1 MKKLKKLKKLHM
13 VMLLILTAV
22 LGVLGLQGIRAKY
35 TTSVSVRGNVTFS
48 AELAESLNL
57 YEHKAERLPD
67 GSYKLSKTDLVGTV
81 AGPNTGEL
89 TEDKGNEY
97 MVMPGVDIPKDPQ
110 IKITGKSALDSYLYV
125 EIEDSL
131 AQSDESD
138 STGKTIQYELTDEW
152 VKLDDVI
159 GPNGTASK
167 PTSVYVYKGTGNTPM
182 ILDETFTPV
191 DNSVTPSK
199 ETTKII
205 KILKDD
211 TITVGEN
218 YSSADFVLNI
228 YAHLLQIPQDVEE
241 TPDAK
246 AIFTAQLPQKSESV
260 LMRAMNMK
268 STLAQ
273 DAAKTEPSS
282 GGAEVSVAADDSAST
297 DPEYVTITIKY
308 VDAET
313 GESVFDDYVATLHYG
328 TEFSME
334 VDSPIRIGYEPY
346 LNDEKQN
353 KVVIEKKEYKENVVY
368 EVEYRPALVSYVV
381 RHYIQ
386 NVSDDSYVEYKMVP
400 GQLLTG
406 SQPTTAELSLKEL
419 IDGGFESLYHEPDT
433 VAADGSTE
441 FRVYYDRK
449 YFLYTFDCN
458 GGYGVDPIY
467 ARYET
472 PIAVP
477 TPVKPGY
484 EFKGWQK
491 QDENGTWVDTTVDGT
506 VGLADVSYKAKWEPI
521 PDGTKYTVIYW
532 LESPEP
538 DKEGQPKQYEY
549 WGSETVENA
558 TADTKV
564 DGSHRAAQLALPD
577 YQYAT
582 FDDEKTD
589 KQIEVKGDGSTVV
602 NVYYARKSYTLKFY
616 YAKQKVGTEQY
627 YVAGGTTWPF
637 AWYDNEMN
645 KRLDAVGYWGQVNE
659 LPVFNDNGKA
669 KGYNVP
675 TEDEIYYHD
684 NANYKYYSF
693 QFTAKYGA
701 DLSDLWPV
709 DIFSAAELSVEGDFG
724 THAYFSAWNVEK
736 NTLYD
741 TQNDN
746 KTLKGRYNKLDNV
759 LLRTDGDY
767 DTIHFLAFWENG
779 AKKVNWN
786 KPHQWIY
793 ENYIPILEGENVE
806 QTYNKVDY
814 KLHSTYIVY
823 DNNTKDNPSEQTA
836 TAIEGFT
843 HDKND
848 ETKRVA
854 TENKQIDN
862 TYNIYSYTMKFFYS
876 RNVHKLQMK
885 NYDEIIKTVDSVSFD
900 KMLKEYKI
908 ESPDEPDS
916 LEKGAYEFS
925 GWYTSPECADGT
937 EVDWDTIKMP
947 DNDLMLYAKWT
958 PIQRTV
964 KFYNHYQAMEANKPL
979 NTDKFGGTVSHGSY
993 LSQDKVPSIDPN
1005 AGEISAEG
1013 IGNATNYTPIGWFY
1027 IDAVTGEKKR
1037 FEPGTMKVTSDLD
1050 LFMEWRSNQV
1060 VEYTVE
1066 YYKDNGDGTCTEIA
1080 KPTTGYSFAGLTRTF
1095 KAKIGEELYTD
1106 YQTKHYPMEASHSI
1120 LMTETGTNTFRFL
1133 YYQKDSVK
1141 YKINYIDQLT
1151 KLPMEFTGD
1160 RKIEYEGTTSD
1171 AVITKKFVYESGYMP
1186 DAFYKRLI
1194 LSYPDEKNII
1204 NFYYTKDTEHAYYA
1218 VKHMIEVSDGVYE
1231 EYAYIQGVGDIGD
1244 NVTAKALAI
1253 GGYEYDRETTTKKNG
1268 TDCTVSTDGVQGKIT
1283 LNGLE
1288 MVIYYK
1294 RAASGYK
1301 VRYVEYGT
1309 DISEEKNDLQ
1319 ESETYT
1325 GRYGEP
1331 FKINPP
1337 QTITKK
1343 IGNSNDEITYI
1354 LQGDSTYESTMGIL
1368 NKDDAGKPIY
1378 PEIIFYYTA
1387 KQVQISYEAVCKTV
1401 NQNFGWVSIANER
1414 ASTVSGLGGCTAT
1427 PDTGFQFVGWYSDE
1441 ACTNQVSKDT
1451 YYKPKTL
1458 PNDNTTYY
1466 ALFEPILSELT
1477 IKKEGTNI
1485 SDTDTFL
1492 FRVKGEK
1499 GGTANI
1505 DLTVSITGEGSVTI
1519 SNLPIGTY
1527 TVTELTDW
1535 SWRYTADN
1543 SMPVSAS
1550 VTISEGPDSTVTFTN
1565 SANSKAWL
1573 GGEAENSNFFAA
1585 YETPT
1590 T

>member
-1 MKKLKKLKKLHM
+1 MKKLKKLKKLHI
-13 VMLLILTAV
+13 VLLLLLLAV

-35 TTSVSVRGNVTFS
+35 TTSVSVGGNVTFS
-48 AELAESLNL
+48 ADLADSLSL
-57 YEHKAERLPD
+57 YEHQASRKPD
-67 GSYKLSKTDLVGTV
+67 GSYELTGVKVGTV
-81 AGPNTGEL
+81 IDPETKKPL
-89 TEDKGNEY
+89 TDFKGNTY
-97 MVMPGVDIPKDPQ
+97 QVMPGVDIPKDPQ
-110 IKITGKSALDSYLYV
+110 IEIMGKSALDSYLYV
-125 EIEDSL
+125 EIEDSRM
-131 AQSDESD
+131 QSDASD
-138 STGKTIQYELTDEW
+138 SIKKSIQYELTDEW
-152 VKLDDVI
+152 SKLDGVI
-159 GPNGTASK
+159 GPNGTTSK
-167 PTSVYVYKGTGNTPM
+167 PTSIYVYTGTGNAPM
-182 ILDETFTPV
+182 ILDETFTAA

-211 TITVGEN
+211 IITVGEN

-228 YAHLLQIPQDVEE
+228 YAHLLQIPQDAEE
-241 TPDAK
+241 TPNAEE
-246 AIFTAQLPQKSESV
+246 IFTAQLPKKTESV
-260 LMRAMNMK
+260 LMRAMSK
-268 STLAQ
+268 RSTLVK
-273 DAAKTEPSS
+273 DAAETEPAS
-282 GGAEVSVAADDSAST
+282 GGTEVSVVADDSSST
-297 DPEYVTITIKY
+297 DPEYITITIHY
-308 VDAET
+308 TDAET

-346 LNDEKQN
+346 LNGVKQN
-353 KVVIEKKEYKENVVY
+353 KVVIEEKEYTENVVY
-368 EVEYRPALVSYVV
+368 NVEYRPALVSYVV

-400 GQLLTG
+400 GQLPTG
-406 SQPTTAELSLKEL
+406 SQPTTAELSLAEL
-419 IDGGFESLYHEPDT
+419 VDGGFESLYHEPDT

-491 QDENGTWVDTTVDGT
+491 QNENGTWVDTTVDGT

-521 PDGTKYTVIYW
+521 PKGTKYTVIYW

-564 DGSHRAAQLALPD
+564 AGSDRAAVLKLPD
-577 YQYAT
+577 YLYAEY
-582 FDDEKTD
+582 DDEKTD

-602 NVYYARKSYTLKFY
+602 NVYYNRKKYTLRFY
-616 YAKQKVGTEQY
+616 YARSKENDYEV
-627 YVAGGTTWPF
+627 VGGTTYPF
-637 AWYDNEMN
+637 GALYQTTNEN
-645 KRLDAVGYWGQVNE
+645 TTIQTLLENVYHWGAV
-659 LPVFNDNGKA
+659 KT
-669 KGYNVP
+669 VP
-675 TEDEIYYHD
+675 TVKNECQERYNIDSITYGNYTYY
-684 NANYKYYSF
+684 YLE
-693 QFTAKYGA
+693 FTSKYG
-701 DLSDLWPV
+701 SDIGNLWAI
-709 DIFSAAELSVEGDFG
+709 DIFNPVEISGKHDQCDYEY
-724 THAYFSAWNVEK
+724 AYFSAWNGEYRVK
-736 NTLYD
+736 YTQDNPSLYGENE
-741 TQNDN
+741 TI
-746 KTLKGRYNKLDNV
+746 KGCYMYLDENIIFDS
-759 LLRTDGDY
+759 RFQDEPYTDTDGNSSNLVS
-767 DTIHFLAFWENG
+767 FLGFWENG
-779 AKKVNWN
+779 ANIGWSIPKLFVYNL
-786 KPHQWIY
+786 WIETLNGDY
-793 ENYIPILEGENVE
+793 EL
-806 QTYNKVDY
+806 Y
-814 KLHSTYIVY
+814 KTFNVY
-823 DNNTKDNPSEQTA
+823 DDSSTSSQTTTSIDGFDFQHVEWKTINNNSYDNIMDEFVGDFYYKRKDYELSFSNYNQVVSS
-836 TAIEGFT
+836 
-843 HDKND
+843 KN
-848 ETKRVA
+848 
-854 TENKQIDN
+854 
-862 TYNIYSYTMKFFYS
+862 
-876 RNVHKLQMK
+876 
-885 NYDEIIKTVDSVSFD
+885 IKVGV
-900 KMLKEYKI
+900 
-908 ESPDEPDS
+908 S
-916 LEKGAYEFS
+916 LEDEFFEPEYPTDLESNAYEFD
-925 GWYTSPECADGT
+925 GWCTSPDGIAQT
-937 EVDWDTIKMP
+937 KVDWDTLTMP
-947 DNDLMLYAKWT
+947 AGPLKLYAKWT

-1005 AGEISAEG
+1005 AGDISAEG

-1037 FEPGTMKVTSDLD
+1037 FEPGAMKVTSDLD

-1095 KAKIGEELYTD
+1095 KAKIGEELYTN

-1120 LMTETGTNTFRFL
+1120 LMTENGTNTFRFL
-1133 YYQKDSVK
+1133 YYEKESVK

-1151 KLPMEFTGD
+1151 KLPMQFTGD

-1253 GGYEYDRETTTKKNG
+1253 GGYEYDQKTTMEKNG

-1309 DISEEKNDLQ
+1309 DISEEKYDLQ
-1319 ESETYT
+1319 ESETHK
-1325 GRYGEP
+1325 GKYGEP

-1441 ACTNQVSKDT
+1441 ACTNQVSKET

-1458 PNDNTTYY
+1458 PNDDTTYY

-1505 DLTVSITGEGSVTI
+1505 DLTVSITDKGSVTI

-1527 TVTELTDW
+1527 EVTELTDW

-1543 SMPVSAS
+1543 SMPPSAS
-1550 VTISEGPDSTVTFTN
+1550 VTITENTGSKVTFTN